1 MKEAIKR
8 LPAIQEEKGRATIG
22 AAYTLL
28 GKVYL
33 TLKQYQEAV
42 EALHNVKGYALV
54 KNYSQIFGPDNEYN
68 EESIFEVNF
77 TSNLENEG
85 SAWVIC
91 LHLQAKVRHWVL
103 WELYTTR
110 IYRHK
115 NCTIYILQM
124 TSARM

>member
-1 MKEAIKR
+1 M
-8 LPAIQEEKGRATIG
+8 
-22 AAYTLL
+22 
-28 GKVYL
+28 
-33 TLKQYQEAV
+33 KQYQEAV

-85 SAWVIC
+85 SALANLFAPTGEGPTLGIVGAVYNQNIPT
-91 LHLQAKVRHWVL
+91 Q
-103 WELYTTR
+103 ELYD
-110 IYRHK
+110 
-115 NCTIYILQM
+115 YILQM

>member
-1 MKEAIKR
+1 M
-8 LPAIQEEKGRATIG
+8 
-22 AAYTLL
+22 
-28 GKVYL
+28 
-33 TLKQYQEAV
+33 

-85 SAWVIC
+85 SALANLFAPTGEGPTLGNCGSCI
-91 LHLQAKVRHWVL
+91 QP
-103 WELYTTR
+103 EYTDTR
-110 IYRHK
+110 IVRFIFFK
-115 NCTIYILQM
+115 M